1 MSSVRSVLLFGA
13 VVTVASGMQMECQT
27 ALCPGDKPVLN
38 PVTGECEPLGGDDAV
53 VPGGRSFPP
62 GPGTGGLRTEPDTD
76 TSMADDS
83 DPEAVDLL
91 IFGLNGRWMASDNG
105 RISCILHTGSGMTST
120 LIEDRECTFQNA
132 NGSEVTS
139 FTTSDLEGMV
149 VGDMITGTT
158 RACRYGQSDP
168 SLNGLFD
175 FPMMLTISADGK
187 TLSGSWDFD
196 GEVREFSLMRQ
207 TVGNCR
213 TDEQQTG
220 DAFSR
225 VRSPDTQSAN
235 DGRGDGAR

>member
-1 MSSVRSVLLFGA
+1 
-13 VVTVASGMQMECQT
+13 
-27 ALCPGDKPVLN
+27 
-38 PVTGECEPLGGDDAV
+38 
-53 VPGGRSFPP
+53 
-62 GPGTGGLRTEPDTD
+62 
-76 TSMADDS
+76 MADDS

-91 IFGLNGRWMASDNG
+91 VFGLNGRWLASDNG

-225 VRSPDTQSAN
+225 VRSPDAQSAN
-235 DGRGDGAR
+235 DGRGDGTR

>member
-1 MSSVRSVLLFGA
+1 MSLVRSVLLFGV
-13 VVTVASGMQMECQT
+13 VVTVAGGMQMECQT
-27 ALCPGDKPVLN
+27 AMCPDDKPVRN
-38 PVTGECEPLGGDDAV
+38 PITGECEAEGGDDSA

-76 TSMADDS
+76 TSMADDT
-83 DPEAVDLL
+83 DPEAVDLQV
-91 IFGLNGRWMASDNG
+91 FGLNGRWLASDNG

-120 LIEDRECTFQNA
+120 LIEDRECAYQDV
-132 NGSEVTS
+132 NGTDVTS

-207 TVGNCR
+207 TVGTCR
-213 TDEQQTG
+213 TEEQQTG

-225 VRSPDTQSAN
+225 VRSPDTQSTN
-235 DGRGDGAR
+235 VRHGDGAR